1 MPPSSRDLDA
11 PTAGPAL
18 APDTLRLV
26 GGLALAVVVAHVLV
40 NALGPYGFHRD
51 EFLYLAMGEHLR
63 LFRMDVPPLIAI
75 AAEASRLLGDSLVA
89 IRLLPALAHGALVVL
104 AGLLA
109 AALGGGRWAAGLAA
123 LAVVLSPLFLRV
135 GNLFQPVIFDQ
146 LWWTLA
152 LYALVR
158 LGREGWP
165 GGSPWW
171 WALGAAGGLGLLT
184 KFSIGFVAVGILA
197 GLLLSGARRTLRTRG
212 PRLALGAALLIGA
225 PSLVGQLVL
234 DWPSLTYLRGVQQG
248 QLVHVSRVDF
258 VAEQALM
265 FGPAFL
271 LAVLGLAALLRGRR
285 FGRWRAVGWACL
297 VAFLLLLALR
307 GKPYYAGP
315 IYPAL
320 FAAGATALERWS
332 RRATRVRLGGGV
344 RAAAVGLVALYGAVV
359 LPIGLP
365 AFSPELTARHA
376 ARLGITAAVTTNTGT
391 VLPLPQDYADM
402 LGWEAQVEAVAEV
415 WRSLPPEDR
424 ERAVIVG
431 TSYGR
436 AGAVDFYGPRH
447 GLPGAVAPVGS
458 YWFFGPGERPGEVLV
473 VVGGD
478 REELAGFCGSLEARA
493 RVEER
498 WVVPEERGVT
508 IWVCRDPPRPL
519 RELWPE
525 FRGAL

>member
-1 MPPSSRDLDA
+1 MRPGGLDGG
-11 PTAGPAL
+11 AGIRGAGRTVAAL
-18 APDTLRLV
+18 AL
-26 GGLALAVVVAHVLV
+26 GVVVAHLLV

-63 LFRMDVPPLIAI
+63 LFRMDVPPLIAVF
-75 AAEASRLLGDSLVA
+75 AEASRLLGDSLVA
-89 IRLLPALAHGALVVL
+89 IRLLPALAHGALVVM

-109 AALGGGRWAAGLAA
+109 AAFGGGRWAAGLAA

-158 LGREGWP
+158 LGGEGWP
-165 GGSPWW
+165 GRSPWW

-184 KFSIGFVAVGILA
+184 KFSIGFVAVGIVA
-197 GLLLSGARRTLRTRG
+197 GLLVTGARQTLRTRG
-212 PRLALGAALLIGA
+212 PWLALALAAAIGA

-258 VAEQALM
+258 VAEQVLM

-271 LAVLGLAALLRGRR
+271 LAGLGLAALLRSPR
-285 FGRWRAVGWACL
+285 FERWRAVGWACL
-297 VAFLLLLALR
+297 VAFLVLLALR

-320 FAAGATALERWS
+320 FAAGAAALERWS

-359 LPIGLP
+359 LPLGLP
-365 AFSPELTARHA
+365 AFSPEFTARHA
-376 ARLGITAAVTTNTGT
+376 ARLGVTSAVTTNTGT

-402 LGWEAQVEAVAEV
+402 LGWEAQVAAVADV
-415 WRSLPPEDR
+415 WRSLPPSER
-424 ERAVIVG
+424 EGAVIVG
-431 TSYGR
+431 TNYGR
-436 AGAVDFYGPRH
+436 AGAVDFYGPRY
-447 GLPGAVAPVGS
+447 GLPEPVAPVGS
-458 YWFFGPGERPGEVLV
+458 YWFFGPGDEPGDPLI
-473 VVGGD
+473 VVGGT
-478 REELAGFCGSLEARA
+478 REELDAFCGALEAGA
-493 RVEER
+493 RVEEP
-498 WVVPEERGVT
+498 WVVPEERGVVVW
-508 IWVCRDPPRPL
+508 ICREPRRTL
-519 RELWPE
+519 QEMWPD
-525 FRGAL
+525 FRGAI